1 MEKIKKRLLKTKT
14 SSTLQINELSLDLE
28 KKGQKVYKFGLGQ
41 SPFPVP
47 ESLVK
52 ELQKNADKK
61 DYLNVSG
68 LLELREAV
76 ASYHTIKNKNL
87 YSAYDVII
95 GPGSKELIFQTQL
108 IMDGDLLLP
117 CPSWVSYEPQ
127 AQILNKK
134 IQWLTCDAQNNWSLE
149 SEKLNKICSE
159 TPNVNKLLILNSP
172 NNPSGTTHDDL
183 KSLAQVAS
191 KHNVIIISDEIYA
204 ELDFSGEYKS
214 ISHFYP
220 EGTIIS
226 NGLSKWCGAGGW
238 RLGTFIF
245 PKELDYIKNILRS
258 IASETFTSVSTPI
271 QYAAIKA
278 FTENHDQYLIDSRRI
293 LSCIAEY
300 IYTQLSEVGL
310 RCQKPQGG
318 FYMLCDFSEVISTS
332 EKNLSSK
339 LLCAKILKDIG
350 FAMLPGSDFG
360 IDEAKLITRI
370 AFVDFDGKKAMAL
383 ANGHSSLTKDFLN
396 EACPNIVEGIDVLK
410 HWIKSH

>member
-1 MEKIKKRLLKTKT
+1 M
-14 SSTLQINELSLDLE
+14 
-28 KKGQKVYKFGLGQ
+28 
-41 SPFPVP
+41 
-47 ESLVK
+47 
-52 ELQKNADKK
+52 
-61 DYLNVSG
+61 
-68 LLELREAV
+68 
-76 ASYHTIKNKNL
+76 
-87 YSAYDVII
+87 
-95 GPGSKELIFQTQL
+95 
-108 IMDGDLLLP
+108 
-117 CPSWVSYEPQ
+117 
-127 AQILNKK
+127 
-134 IQWLTCDAQNNWSLE
+134 
-149 SEKLNKICSE
+149 
-159 TPNVNKLLILNSP
+159 
-172 NNPSGTTHDDL
+172 
-183 KSLAQVAS
+183 AQVAS
-191 KHNVIIISDEIYA
+191 KHNIIIISDEIYA

-258 IASETFTSVSTPI
+258 IASETFTSVSAPI

-293 LSCIAEY
+293 LSCIAEH

-396 EACPNIVEGIDVLK
+396 EACPTIVEGIDVLK